1 MSFESKIKHLE
12 ETVSAGIHE
21 VYTGL
26 NRPDY
31 GVPPKLGGDSPE
43 QINWL
48 VILVMIAVCVSIG
61 LGIYFDNKCRGT
73 MMEGRPRFWSILL
86 LLASYLLLIPGL
98 INPVFSFS
106 IVINIIGHRK
116 VVEPEAGH
124 PVCMETTNGLAH
136 LLWKTGSKIGAF
148 LVILFSMVIPAIEL
162 VMLILGEVFRF
173 GSAKCAEIFRWV
185 IIWVQHR
192 SKWASPDMFAYILL
206 VDLVRTLE
214 VESLILS
221 RARPAN
227 KMWYIHVFLCS
238 PQVFIIHIY
247 NEKLLFWSKQR
258 DELKVMKQL
267 LRGANN

>member
-1 MSFESKIKHLE
+1 
-12 ETVSAGIHE
+12 
-21 VYTGL
+21 
-26 NRPDY
+26 
-31 GVPPKLGGDSPE
+31 
-43 QINWL
+43 
-48 VILVMIAVCVSIG
+48 
-61 LGIYFDNKCRGT
+61 

-124 PVCMETTNGLAH
+124 PVCTETTNGLAH

-173 GSAKCAEIFRWV
+173 GSAKCAEFFWWV

-267 LRGANN
+267 LRGGK

>member
-124 PVCMETTNGLAH
+124 PVCTETTNGLAH

-173 GSAKCAEIFRWV
+173 GSAKCADIFRWV

-238 PQVFIIHIY
+238 PQVFIIHITK
-247 NEKLLFWSKQR
+247 NCCFGQNK
-258 DELKVMKQL
+258 
-267 LRGANN
+267 G